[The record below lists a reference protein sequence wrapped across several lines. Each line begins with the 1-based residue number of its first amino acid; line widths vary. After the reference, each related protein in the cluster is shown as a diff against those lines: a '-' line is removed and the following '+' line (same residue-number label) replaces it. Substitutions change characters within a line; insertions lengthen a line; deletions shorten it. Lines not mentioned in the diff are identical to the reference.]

1 VPNLTVADWATSRVR
16 NKLISLNLFFGGE
29 AADARAAWRAH
40 AFPAHVLGRCSMTGM
55 ADHPIAAMPTMQ
67 SDGEQ

>member
-1 VPNLTVADWATSRVR
+1 VPNLAVADWATSRVR

-29 AADARAAWRAH
+29 AADTRAALEGTCLSGTRA
-40 AFPAHVLGRCSMTGM
+40 GRCSMAGM
-55 ADHPIAAMPTMQ
+55 ADHPMAAVPTMQ